1 MSIQNIH
8 SIQTSSSTAILPLLA
23 SMKSNNDKLP
33 SNSFPSDNLGTV
45 QQNADKEAVA
55 DVTLYNAHGI
65 LVNSNPNSLIAR
77 V

>member
-1 MSIQNIH
+1 MSTLNISSIQSLNP
-8 SIQTSSSTAILPLLA
+8 SIIQPLLA
-23 SMKSNNDKLP
+23 SMKTSNDKLP
-33 SNSFPSDNLGTV
+33 SNSLPIDNMGTV
-45 QQNADKEAVA
+45 QQNADKESMV